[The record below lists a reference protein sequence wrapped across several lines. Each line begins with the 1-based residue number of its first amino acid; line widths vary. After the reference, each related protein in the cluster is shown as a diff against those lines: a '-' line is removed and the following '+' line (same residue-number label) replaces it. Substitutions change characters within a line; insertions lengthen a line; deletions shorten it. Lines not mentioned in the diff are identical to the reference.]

1 MMTGTSFAG
10 GRGCLRKRNEKG
22 LRNGRSEYLA
32 TSYEE
37 TENGFL
43 SSPKKEE
50 GRHMQA
56 LCRQEGLPSQKKW
69 KKAFEIKE
77 GEYLA
82 TSCEKTM
89 YRGAEKTV
97 FLLLPL
103 GENGEPIT
111 DTKVP
116 LWGYYV
122 QEKAK
127 KMQLSKVDSC
137 LFCRLGR
144 EKRTPSRKQGRVV
157 QLFVEDGSSS
167 SAADVPVE
175 APVGDLVE
183 I

>member
-1 MMTGTSFAG
+1 MKKACEMEEG
-10 GRGCLRKRNEKG
+10 
-22 LRNGRSEYLA
+22 EYLA

-97 FLLLPL
+97 FFLLPL

-111 DTKVP
+111 DTEVP

-127 KMQLSKVDSC
+127 KCNFPKSIVVCFAGWEGRKEPLRENKAGLCSC
-137 LFCRLGR
+137 
-144 EKRTPSRKQGRVV
+144 S
-157 QLFVEDGSSS
+157 
-167 SAADVPVE
+167 
-175 APVGDLVE
+175 
-183 I
+183 

>member
-1 MMTGTSFAG
+1 MKKAFEMEEG
-10 GRGCLRKRNEKG
+10 
-22 LRNGRSEYLA
+22 EYLA

-97 FLLLPL
+97 FFLLPL

-111 DTKVP
+111 ELKYHY
-116 LWGYYV
+116 GAIMC
-122 QEKAK
+122 KRRRK
-127 KMQLSKVDSC
+127 KRDLPKVDSC

-144 EKRTPSRKQGRVV
+144 EKRTPSRKQGGVV